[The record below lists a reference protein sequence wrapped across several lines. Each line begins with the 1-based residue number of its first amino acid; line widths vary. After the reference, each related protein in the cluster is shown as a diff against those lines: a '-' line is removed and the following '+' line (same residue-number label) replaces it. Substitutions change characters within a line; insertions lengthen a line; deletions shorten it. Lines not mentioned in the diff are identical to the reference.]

1 MKRRQDC
8 DCPCHHGGVA
18 VHVVPCC
25 EGMLSSLLEKHN
37 ESNESTGK
45 RKKAATR
52 KPKGAQN
59 SRKS

>member
-8 DCPCHHGGVA
+8 DCPCHRGGVA

-25 EGMLSSLLEKHN
+25 EGMLSSLLEEHN
-37 ESNESTGK
+37 ESSGK

-52 KPKGAQN
+52 KPKVVQD
-59 SRKS
+59 SRRS

>member
-8 DCPCHHGGVA
+8 DCACYRGGVA

-37 ESNESTGK
+37 KSTGK
-45 RKKAATR
+45 GKKAEKR
-52 KPKGAQN
+52 KPKVVQD
-59 SRKS
+59 SRRF

>member
-8 DCPCHHGGVA
+8 DCPCHHRGGVA

-37 ESNESTGK
+37 ESSGK
-45 RKKAATR
+45 RKKAPKR
-52 KPKGAQN
+52 KPNVVQD

>member
-8 DCPCHHGGVA
+8 DCPCHRGGVA

-37 ESNESTGK
+37 ESSGK
-45 RKKAATR
+45 RKKAAKR
-52 KPKGAQN
+52 KPKVVQD
-59 SRKS
+59 SRKSD